1 MIILAIIPIAFFAE
15 LFLFL
20 GNLNLGSKTVWTRL
34 FLRAAIIC
42 GSYAI
47 IILELLSLFSWVSPL
62 SLSIAWFLPSLVLA
76 IALFNIYRRSN
87 TINFPTI
94 SIPSPWIIRVVLCL
108 IGIVLLITFIVAW
121 IAPPQTADSYVYH
134 MSRVAH
140 WAQNRSI
147 RPYATG
153 IRFQNTMSQ
162 AAEFIILHFYVM
174 TGSDR
179 LANLVQWFA
188 MLGSLISVSLVA
200 SQLRAHRTG
209 IFFAMAFMAS
219 LPMGIVQASS
229 TMTDYVVTFWIICAV
244 SEGLHLIQGYTHWAD
259 AFFLGSSVGLAIATK
274 PTAFAFLLPFAILI
288 PVNLFRKIKP
298 VRFLFITILVLF
310 CITVLNL
317 GHFARNNAL
326 YGSPL
331 GHEGTLSRHANE
343 QINGKVIL
351 SNIIRHASLH
361 AGTYWD
367 GVNDWIYD
375 QIVKIHVKIGQ
386 DINDP
391 RTTFTEFRIL
401 KPNTQENIVT
411 NPIHAYLIVLATILT
426 FFLLSRV
433 NSTTIIYGISVV
445 LGFVAFSAL
454 FKYQIFGS
462 RLQLPFFVLM
472 APFVGVIF
480 TKIRIGKWMPL
491 IGIILILLSFPWL
504 FQISSR
510 PIIPDQEAKMG
521 SIFFQSR
528 EDMYFPGIEARNTSY
543 MAITDRIKA
552 SNCSSVGLIL
562 SGSSS
567 EYLWWVLLGAPRDDL
582 QIEWIVSDSP
592 TARYED
598 PDFEPCAIICENCPS
613 EWTKIRGL
621 PLVEGIDD
629 SSYKLFLRQE

>member
-1 MIILAIIPIAFFAE
+1 MMAMIPIICFTE
-15 LFLFL
+15 LVLVL
-20 GNLNLGSKTVWTRL
+20 GNLGSKPDWSRS
-34 FLRAAIIC
+34 FLRAAIIWGC
-42 GSYAI
+42 YSVI
-47 IILELLSLFSWVSPL
+47 SLEIVSLFSWISAL
-62 SLSIAWFLPSLVLA
+62 SLSLTWLLPSIGLG
-76 IALFNIYRRSN
+76 
-87 TINFPTI
+87 
-94 SIPSPWIIRVVLCL
+94 VVLYRNYRHSNDIQL
-108 IGIVLLITFIVAW
+108 PKFTLPTDWINRGFVFSIGIVLLVTLIVAW
-121 IAPPQTADSYVYH
+121 VVPPQTADSYVYH

-140 WAQNRSI
+140 WAQNHSI

-162 AAEFIILHFYVM
+162 AAELIVLHLYVLA
-174 TGSDR
+174 GSDR
-179 LANLVQWFA
+179 WVNLVQWFA
-188 MLGSLISVSLVA
+188 MIGSLIGVSLVA

-209 IFFAMAFMAS
+209 TFFAMAFVAS

-229 TMTDYVVTFWIICAV
+229 TMTDYVITFWIICAV
-244 SEGLHLIQGYTHWAD
+244 SEGLHLMQGHTHWSD
-259 AFFLGSSVGLAIATK
+259 ALFLGSSVGLAIATK

-288 PVNLFRKIKP
+288 PIGLFRKVKP
-298 VRFLFITILVLF
+298 ARFFVTSILVLL

-367 GVNDWIYD
+367 GVNDWIYE

-411 NPIHAYLIVLATILT
+411 NPIHAYLIVLAIILT
-426 FFLLSRV
+426 FFLLSRI
-433 NSTTIIYGISVV
+433 NSTTIIYGISVA
-445 LGFVAFSAL
+445 LGFVAFSAM

-472 APFVGVIF
+472 APFVGIVF
-480 TKIRIGKWMPL
+480 TKTRIGKWMPL
-491 IGIILILLSFPWL
+491 LGIILILLSYPWL
-504 FQISSR
+504 FQITSR
-510 PIIPDQEAKMG
+510 PIISNQETKMG
-521 SIFFQSR
+521 SILFQSR
-528 EDMYFPGIEARNTSY
+528 ENMYFPGTKARNTSY
-543 MAITDRIKA
+543 MAITDRIKV

-567 EYLWWVLLGAPRDDL
+567 EYL
-582 QIEWIVSDSP
+582 
-592 TARYED
+592 
-598 PDFEPCAIICENCPS
+598 
-613 EWTKIRGL
+613 
-621 PLVEGIDD
+621 
-629 SSYKLFLRQE
+629 